1 MERLFVQI
9 NHRVYKL
16 ILVGLFH
23 SLLRGRCSGIITQ
36 HASCNTQ
43 WWWRK
48 GGGAAEILGN
58 REVQAPPHPH
68 YTCEYFYY
76 LPDAKIL
83 KKKNP
88 IILFNFEYL
97 KFTTPKITRITSDAQ
112 LEILR
117 VYWGKQSNT
126 NAVLEFLSTFNWKLN
141 WTFLLTC
148 TGEKIPHS

>member
-48 GGGAAEILGN
+48 ASI
-58 REVQAPPHPH
+58 RPVSIFT
-68 YTCEYFYY
+68 TCLTPKF
-76 LPDAKIL
+76 L

-148 TGEKIPHS
+148 TGEKIPHSQIPIGDGD